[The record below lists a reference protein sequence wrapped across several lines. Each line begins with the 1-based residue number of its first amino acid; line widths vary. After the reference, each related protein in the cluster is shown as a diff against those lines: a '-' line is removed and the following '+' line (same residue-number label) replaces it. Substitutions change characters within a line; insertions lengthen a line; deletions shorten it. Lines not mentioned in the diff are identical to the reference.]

1 MTRPTSAPPAP
12 TAAPAPATPAAAA
25 PDQTAP
31 SSSPSGP
38 AAPAQTAP
46 AASLAVS
53 AADMEAIGRHAE
65 RTYPEECCGFLLGR
79 APAPASQGAGA
90 GDGATLVERVAPAAN
105 ERQDSRHNRFV
116 MSPETVLAAHKEA
129 RAAGL
134 AVVGYYHSHPDHPAE
149 PSEFDREHAWPGLS
163 YLIVAVRDGRVD
175 RARSWRLRDDRERFE
190 EEHLAMTP
198 PVGAAEHHAGASA
211 GKRRS

>member
-1 MTRPTSAPPAP
+1 MTRLTPAP
-12 TAAPAPATPAAAA
+12 TAAPPSAAA
-25 PDQTAP
+25 
-31 SSSPSGP
+31 GP
-38 AAPAQTAP
+38 AAPAPAAP
-46 AASLAVS
+46 GPAVPAQIAPVASLAVS

-79 APAPASQGAGA
+79 APAPASASEGGAGA
-90 GDGATLVERVAPAAN
+90 AAGVTLVERVAPAAN

-190 EEHLAMTP
+190 EEHLATIQ
-198 PVGAAEHHAGASA
+198 PVGAAGHDAGASA